1 MKQKHVVL
9 KQKLAAAVASVAAL
23 ASLTAQCLERSYN
36 WKEDAQD
43 NSWAN
48 AANWHYWANNA
59 WQEND
64 GYPNAL
70 THGAEFWK
78 NAIVGISGEKTMTI
92 GELKIGASVVLDG
105 GTLIVGDDANTTDYH
120 EVYIASKD
128 KENDWMDSG
137 TLEVKNGTLKVVQSN
152 SCLDVGRGTYSTAAL
167 IVSGGTVE
175 AQTLRLGYGNGAT
188 GTVNLNSGTLSVYDI
203 ADGNGTGEIVFNGG
217 TLQIKNAV
225 YLDKSKIALTMAEG
239 GVTFDIP
246 DLGTNEKG
254 EDRAAQIVNAIT
266 YADGVTSATLTKT
279 GAGVLALKGETAAT
293 KIVAKGGTLKFW
305 ADDNTAT
312 YGGKYDL
319 ELAGG
324 TIDPIEFKSIEITD
338 GTYALAYLPSTS
350 ASSVTLSGGTL
361 TASAD
366 SASVSLSKTV
376 VLNGGTLEITIDS
389 EVTIDNSQEFSI
401 GGISLGANGSV
412 NDIVLKQGET
422 AIPCAAISLSGT
434 TLKLRKLTDD
444 DAKYRWLGETESYD
458 AGANWGAGTY
468 RPWTKIFG
476 AYKGASTSVKMDVAE
491 TDQNGDWKFYGSDF
505 FTFIAQDDAY
515 GKDTTSNQYPGGLV
529 ISGLEGC
536 GAKIDGGTYVF
547 GNSIYIAN
555 EESSCGRLEIASGSV
570 TAKTYNVEVGEK
582 GTGELIVSG
591 GSLVVEQW
599 LGVGESG
606 GTGTLW
612 LTGGSV
618 SVPGIYSGGTG
629 TVYLDGG
636 TLVATSADGNGLL
649 QASLSNV
656 FVGKGGAIIDTGANS
671 PSIQEVLQHDASLG
685 ETADGGLVKRGTG
698 TLTFTV
704 APTFTGRVSVE
715 QGVVVLPAGSAIEP
729 DGETTFKVTEGSQD
743 FFYPLASAV
752 AGDDGVE
759 YPSKAV
765 AEAAAKNAVAIP
777 SDVAAVLDTN
787 EKVAAYRAL
796 FSAEARRVEDSKWFV
811 YVDFTENAKSDLGAA
826 LTQEFADVDF
836 SKLSSEGNASVT
848 IDHPVAGLYYRLCSG
863 ADVNALAP
871 GTAKLSDGS
880 SLELTLDAAG
890 ACTFYRLNVST
901 TENN

>member
-23 ASLTAQCLERSYN
+23 ASLTARCVERSYN
-36 WKEDAQD
+36 WKDDAQD
-43 NSWAN
+43 TSWAN
-48 AANWHYWANNA
+48 SANWRYWANNA

-78 NAIVGISGEKTMTI
+78 DATVGISGEEII
-92 GELKIGASVVLDG
+92 GELKIGANVVLDG
-105 GTLIVGDDANTTDYH
+105 GTLIVGENDEADKWY
-120 EVYIASKD
+120 EVYIAPDDGKTDVTKGS
-128 KENDWMDSG
+128 
-137 TLEVKNGTLKVVQSN
+137 LEVRGGTLKVVKSN
-152 SCLDVGRGTYSTAAL
+152 SSLDVGRDAGSTATL
-167 IVSGGTVE
+167 TVSGGTVE
-175 AQTLRLGYGNGAT
+175 AQKLRLGYGDGAK

-203 ADGNGTGEIVFNGG
+203 AESDGTGTGEIVFNGG
-217 TLQIKNAV
+217 TLQINNDV
-225 YLDKSKIALTMAEG
+225 YLVKSKITLTMAEG

-246 DLGTNEKG
+246 DLGTNEQGAAKT
-254 EDRAAQIVNAIT
+254 AQIVNAIT
-266 YADGVTSATLTKT
+266 YASGVTSATLTKT
-279 GAGVLALKGETAAT
+279 GAGDLALKGETAAT

-305 ADDNTAT
+305 DSASVND
-312 YGGKYDL
+312 KYAL

-324 TIDPIEFKSIEITD
+324 TAESTTFSSIEITG
-338 GTYALAYLPSTS
+338 GTYALGDLPSTS

-366 SASVSLSKTV
+366 SASPTLSKTV
-376 VLNGGTLEITIDS
+376 ILNGGKLEIAIDGAV
-389 EVTIDNSQEFSI
+389 EIGDSQEFSI
-401 GGISLGANGSV
+401 SGISLGAGGSV
-412 NDIVLKQGET
+412 NDIVLKQGES
-422 AIPCAAISLSGT
+422 AIVCAAISLSDT

-444 DAKYRWLGETESYD
+444 ETTCRWLGETESYD

-704 APTFTGRVSVE
+704 APMFTGRVSVE
-715 QGVVVLPAGSAIEP
+715 QGVVVMPTGDIEA
-729 DGETTFKVTEGSQD
+729 DGETTFKVTESEQD
-743 FFYPLASAV
+743 YFYPLASAV
-752 AGDDGVE
+752 AGDAGVE
-759 YPSKAV
+759 YPSEAV
-765 AEAAAKNAVAIP
+765 AAEAANSGVAIP
-777 SDVAAVLDTN
+777 SAVAAVLDTDA
-787 EKVAAYRAL
+787 KVTAYRTL
-796 FSAEARRVEDSKWFV
+796 FSAEAKQVDGSKWFV
-811 YVDFTENAKSDLGAA
+811 YVDFTEKAKSDLGAA
-826 LTQEFADVDF
+826 LTAEFADVDF
-836 SKLSSEGNASVT
+836 SKLSSGGNASVT

-863 ADVNALAP
+863 TDVNHLEP
-871 GTAKLSDGS
+871 GKATLSDGS
-880 SLELTLDAAG
+880 PFALTLDAAG

>member
-1 MKQKHVVL
+1 MKQKHVAM

-23 ASLTAQCLERSYN
+23 ASLTARCVERSYN

-43 NSWAN
+43 SSWAN
-48 AANWHYWANNA
+48 AANWHYWANDA

-70 THGAEFWK
+70 TYGAEFGY
-78 NAIVGISGEKTMTI
+78 NATVGISGEATMTI

-152 SCLDVGRGTYSTAAL
+152 CCLDVGRGSYSTATL
-167 IVSGGTVE
+167 TVSGGTVE
-175 AQTLRLGYGNGAT
+175 AQTLRLGFGEGAK
-188 GTVNLNSGTLSVYDI
+188 GTVNLNSGTLSVCDI
-203 ADGNGTGEIVFNGG
+203 VDDKGTGEIVFNGG
-217 TLQIKNAV
+217 TLQINNDV
-225 YLDKSKIALTMAEG
+225 YLVKSKITLTMAEG

-246 DLGTNEKG
+246 DLGSEM
-254 EDRAAQIVNAIT
+254 AQIVNAIT
-266 YADGVTSATLTKT
+266 YASGVTSATLTKT
-279 GAGVLALKGETAAT
+279 GAGVLALKGATDAT

-305 ADDNTAT
+305 DSASVND
-312 YGGKYDL
+312 KYAL

-324 TIDPIEFKSIEITD
+324 TAVDTTFSSIEITD
-338 GTYALAYLPSTS
+338 GTYALGALPSTS

-361 TASAD
+361 TASAN
-366 SASVSLSKTV
+366 SASVPLSKAV

-389 EVTIDNSQEFSI
+389 AVEIEDSQEFSI
-401 GGISLGANGSV
+401 SGISLGAIGSV
-412 NDIVLKQGET
+412 NDIVLKQGES
-422 AIPCAAISLSGT
+422 AISCAAISLSGT
-434 TLKLRKLTDD
+434 TLKLRKLTDKE
-444 DAKYRWLGETESYD
+444 AEYRWLGATESYD
-458 AGANWGAGTY
+458 AGSNWGVGY

-476 AYKGASTSVKMDVAE
+476 TCKGASTSVTMDVAE

-505 FTFIAQDDAY
+505 FTFIAQDNAY
-515 GKDTTSNQYPGGLV
+515 GKDTTSDQYPGGLV

-536 GAKIDGGTYVF
+536 GAKIVGGTYVF

-570 TAKTYNVEVGEK
+570 TAKTHNVKVGEK
-582 GTGELIVSG
+582 GTGELIVSDG
-591 GSLVVEQW
+591 ALIVEQW

-606 GTGTLW
+606 GTGTLR
-612 LTGGSV
+612 LTGGSI
-618 SVPGIYSGGTG
+618 SVPGIYSYGTG

-715 QGVVVLPAGSAIEP
+715 QGAVVLPAGSIEP
-729 DGETTFKVTEGSQD
+729 DGETTFKVTESEQD
-743 FFYPLASAV
+743 YFYPLASAV

-759 YPSKAV
+759 YPSEAV
-765 AEAAAKNAVAIP
+765 AEAAAKNGVAIP
-777 SDVAAVLDTN
+777 SAVAAVLKTD

-796 FSAEARRVEDSKWFV
+796 FSAEAREVEDSKWFV
-811 YVDFTENAKSDLGAA
+811 YVNFTDNAESALRAS

-848 IDHPVAGLYYRLCSG
+848 INSPTAGLYYRLCSG
-863 ADVNALAP
+863 TDVNNLAP
-871 GTAKLSDGS
+871 GTATLSKGS
-880 SLELTLDAAG
+880 ALELTLDSKG
-890 ACTFYRLNVST
+890 TCTFYRLNVST
-901 TENN
+901 TDNN

>member
-23 ASLTAQCLERSYN
+23 ASLTARCVERSYN
-36 WKEDAQD
+36 WKDDAQD
-43 NSWAN
+43 NSWAT

-64 GYPNAL
+64 GCPNAL

-78 NAIVGISGEKTMTI
+78 NAIVGISGEKTI
-92 GELKIGASVVLDG
+92 GELKIGANVVLDG
-105 GTLIVGDDANTTDYH
+105 GMLIVG
-120 EVYIASKD
+120 
-128 KENDWMDSG
+128 ENDDTDAWYEVQIAPDDWNKANVTKGS
-137 TLEVKNGTLKVVQSN
+137 LEVRGGTLKIVKHNN
-152 SCLDVGRGTYSTAAL
+152 SLDVGRDAGSIATLT
-167 IVSGGTVE
+167 VSGGIVE

-188 GTVNLNSGTLSVYDI
+188 GTVNLNSGTLSVCDI

-217 TLQIKNAV
+217 TLQINNAV
-225 YLDKSKIALTMAEG
+225 YLDKSKIALTMAAG

-246 DLGTNEKG
+246 DLGSEM
-254 EDRAAQIVNAIT
+254 AQIVNAIT

-279 GAGVLALKGETAAT
+279 GAGVLALKGATDAT

-305 ADDNTAT
+305 ESASVND
-312 YGGKYDL
+312 KYAL

-324 TIDPIEFKSIEITD
+324 TAESTTFSSIEITD

-366 SASVSLSKTV
+366 SASPTLSKTV

-389 EVTIDNSQEFSI
+389 AVEIAAAQEFSI
-401 GGISLGANGSV
+401 SGISLGANGSV

-422 AIPCAAISLSGT
+422 AIPCAVISLSGT
-434 TLKLRKLTDD
+434 TLKLRKLTDKE
-444 DAKYRWLGETESYD
+444 AEYRWLGATESYD
-458 AGANWGAGTY
+458 AGSNWGVGY

-476 AYKGASTSVKMDVAE
+476 TCKGASTSVTMDVAE

-515 GKDTTSNQYPGGLV
+515 GKDTTSDQYPGGLV

-536 GAKIDGGTYVF
+536 GAKIVGGTYVF

-570 TAKTYNVEVGEK
+570 TAKTYNVKVGEK

-606 GTGTLW
+606 GTGTLR

-656 FVGKGGAIIDTGANS
+656 FVGKGGAIIDTGAND
-671 PSIQEVLQHDASLG
+671 PSIKEVLQHDASLG
-685 ETADGGLVKRGTG
+685 ETVDGGLVKRGAG

-715 QGVVVLPAGSAIEP
+715 QGVVVMPTGDIEP
-729 DGETTFKVTEGSQD
+729 NGATTFKVTEDSQD

-752 AGDDGVE
+752 AGDAGVE
-759 YPSKAV
+759 YPSEA
-765 AEAAAKNAVAIP
+765 AATAAAKNGVAIP
-777 SDVAAVLDTN
+777 SAVAAVLDTN

-796 FSAEARRVEDSKWFV
+796 FSAKAQLVEESKWFV
-811 YVDFTENAKSDLGAA
+811 YVNFTENATSDLGAA
-826 LTQEFADVDF
+826 LTAEFADVDF
-836 SKLSSEGNASVT
+836 SKLSSGGNASVT
-848 IDHPVAGLYYRLCSG
+848 IDHPVAGLYYRLYSG
-863 ADVNALAP
+863 TDVNDLTP
-871 GTAKLSDGS
+871 GTATLSDGS
-880 SLELTLDAAG
+880 PFALTLDASG

>member
-36 WKEDAQD
+36 WKDDAPD
-43 NSWAN
+43 TSWAN
-48 AANWHYWANNA
+48 PANWHYWTNNA

-70 THGAEFWK
+70 TYGAEFWY

-92 GELKIGASVVLDG
+92 GELKIGANVVLDG
-105 GTLIVGDDANTTDYH
+105 GTLIVGENDEADKWY
-120 EVYIASKD
+120 EVYIAPDDGKTDVTKGS
-128 KENDWMDSG
+128 
-137 TLEVKNGTLKVVQSN
+137 LEVRGGTLKVVKSN
-152 SCLDVGRGTYSTAAL
+152 SSLDVGRDAGSTATL
-167 IVSGGTVE
+167 TVSGGTVE
-175 AQTLRLGYGNGAT
+175 AQKLRLGYGDGAT

-203 ADGNGTGEIVFNGG
+203 AESDGTGTGEIVFNGG
-217 TLQIKNAV
+217 TLQINNDV
-225 YLDKSKIALTMAEG
+225 YLVKSKITLTMAEG

-246 DLGTNEKG
+246 DLGTNEQGAAKT
-254 EDRAAQIVNAIT
+254 AQIVNAIT
-266 YADGVTSATLTKT
+266 YASGVTSATLTKT
-279 GAGVLALKGETAAT
+279 GAGDLALKGATDAT

-305 ADDNTAT
+305 ESASVND
-312 YGGKYDL
+312 KYAL

-324 TIDPIEFKSIEITD
+324 TTESTTFSSIEITD

-366 SASVSLSKTV
+366 SASPTLSKTV
-376 VLNGGTLEITIDS
+376 VLNGGTLEIAIDS
-389 EVTIDNSQEFSI
+389 AVEIAAAQEFSI
-401 GGISLGANGSV
+401 SGISLGANGSV

-444 DAKYRWLGETESYD
+444 EAKYRWLGATESYNE
-458 AGANWGAGTY
+458 GSNWGAGY
-468 RPWTKIFG
+468 CPWTKIFG
-476 AYKGASTSVKMDVAE
+476 AYKGARTSVTMDVAE
-491 TDQNGDWKFYGSDF
+491 GSKQNGGWKFHGGDF
-505 FTFIAQDDAY
+505 FTFTAANDEY
-515 GKDTTSNQYPGGLV
+515 GKTTDSDIV

-536 GAKIDGGTYVF
+536 GAKIVGGTYVF

-570 TAKTYNVEVGEK
+570 TANAYDVKVGEH

-591 GSLVVEQW
+591 GGSLVVEKW
-599 LGVGESG
+599 LGVGVSG
-606 GTGTLW
+606 GTGTLR
-612 LTGGSV
+612 LSGGRV
-618 SVPGIYSGGTG
+618 SVPGIYSGDNSTG

-636 TLVATSADGNGLL
+636 ALVATSADGNGLL

-656 FVGKGGAIIDTGANS
+656 FVGEGGAIIDTGANS
-671 PSIQEVLQHDASLG
+671 PSIQEALQHDASLG

-715 QGVVVLPAGSAIEP
+715 QGVVVMPKGSIEP
-729 DGETTFKVTEGSQD
+729 KGATTFKVTESEQD
-743 FFYPLASAV
+743 YFYPLASTV

-759 YPSKAV
+759 YPSEAAA
-765 AEAAAKNAVAIP
+765 AEAAKNGVAIP
-777 SDVAAVLDTN
+777 SAVAAVLKTD

-848 IDHPVAGLYYRLCSG
+848 IDNPIAGLYYRLCSG
-863 ADVNALAP
+863 ADVNDLAP
-871 GTAKLSDGS
+871 GTATLSDGS
-880 SLELTLDAAG
+880 ALELTLDAAG

-901 TENN
+901 TGNN

>member
-1 MKQKHVVL
+1 M

-23 ASLTAQCLERSYN
+23 ASLTARCVERSYN
-36 WKEDAQD
+36 WKEAAQD

-78 NAIVGISGEKTMTI
+78 DATVGISGEETI
-92 GELKIGASVVLDG
+92 GELKIGANVVLDG

-152 SCLDVGRGTYSTAAL
+152 CCLDVGRGSYSTATL
-167 IVSGGTVE
+167 TVSGGTVE
-175 AQTLRLGYGNGAT
+175 AHTLRLGYGEGAT
-188 GTVNLNSGTLSVYDI
+188 GTVNLNSGTLSVCDI
-203 ADGNGTGEIVFNGG
+203 ADGNGMGEIVFNGG
-217 TLQIKNAV
+217 TLQINNDV
-225 YLDKSKIALTMAEG
+225 YLDKSKITLTMAEG

-254 EDRAAQIVNAIT
+254 EDRTAQIVNAIT
-266 YADGVTSATLTKT
+266 YADGVTSATLTKS
-279 GAGVLALKGETAAT
+279 GAGDLALKGTTAAT

-305 ADDNTAT
+305 DSASVND
-312 YGGKYDL
+312 KYAL

-324 TIDPIEFKSIEITD
+324 TAADTTFSSIEITD
-338 GTYALAYLPSTS
+338 GAYALGSLPATS
-350 ASSVTLSGGTL
+350 ADSVTLSGGTL

-366 SASVSLSKTV
+366 SASPTLSKTV

-389 EVTIDNSQEFSI
+389 AVGIEDSQEFSI
-401 GGISLGANGSV
+401 SGISLGADGSV
-412 NDIVLKQGET
+412 NDIVLTQGET
-422 AIPCAAISLSGT
+422 TISCAAISLSGT

-444 DAKYRWLGETESYD
+444 ETKGRWLGATESYKEES
-458 AGANWGAGTY
+458 NWGAGW

-476 AYKGASTSVKMDVAE
+476 AYKGASTSVTMDVAE

-515 GKDTTSNQYPGGLV
+515 GKDTTGNQYPGGLV

-536 GAKIDGGTYVF
+536 GAKIVGGTYVF

-555 EESSCGRLEIASGSV
+555 EESSCGQLEIASGSV
-570 TAKTYNVEVGEK
+570 TAKNDDVKVGEK

-591 GSLVVEQW
+591 GSLVVEEKW
-599 LGVGESG
+599 LGVGVSG
-606 GTGTLW
+606 GTGTLR
-612 LTGGSV
+612 LMGGSV
-618 SVPGIYSGGTG
+618 SVPGIYSYGTG

-656 FVGKGGAIIDTGANS
+656 FVGEGGAIIDTGANS
-671 PSIQEVLQHDASLG
+671 PSIKVELKPESSLG
-685 ETADGGLVKRGTG
+685 AADGGLVKRGTG

-729 DGETTFKVTEGSQD
+729 DGATTFKVTESSRD
-743 FFYPLASAV
+743 YFYPLASAV
-752 AGDDGVE
+752 AGDAGVE
-759 YPSKAV
+759 YPS
-765 AEAAAKNAVAIP
+765 EAAATEAAKNGVAIP
-777 SDVAAVLDTN
+777 SAVAAVLDTN

-796 FSAEARRVEDSKWFV
+796 FSAEAKQVDGSKWFV
-811 YVDFTENAKSDLGAA
+811 YVDFTENAKSELGAS

-848 IDHPVAGLYYRLCSG
+848 IAHPVAGLYYRLCSG
-863 ADVNALAP
+863 TDVNNLAP

-880 SLELTLDAAG
+880 PLALTLDAKG

-901 TENN
+901 TDNN

>member
-23 ASLTAQCLERSYN
+23 ASLTARCVERSYN
-36 WKEDAQD
+36 WKDDAQD
-43 NSWAN
+43 TSWAN
-48 AANWHYWANNA
+48 SANWRYWANNA

-78 NAIVGISGEKTMTI
+78 DATVGISGEETI
-92 GELKIGASVVLDG
+92 GELKIGANVVLDG
-105 GTLIVGDDANTTDYH
+105 GMLIVGENDDADAWY
-120 EVYIASKD
+120 EVQIAPD
-128 KENDWMDSG
+128 DWKETNVTEGS
-137 TLEVKNGTLKVVQSN
+137 LEVRGGTLKIVKRNN
-152 SCLDVGRGTYSTAAL
+152 SLDVGRDAGSSGTLT
-167 IVSGGTVE
+167 VSGGIVE
-175 AQTLRLGYGNGAT
+175 AQTLRLGYGEGAT

-203 ADGNGTGEIVFNGG
+203 EQGSGTGTIVFNGG
-217 TLQIKNAV
+217 TLQINNDV
-225 YLDKSKIALTMAEG
+225 YLVKSKIALKMAEG

-246 DLGTNEKG
+246 DLGTG
-254 EDRAAQIVNAIT
+254 TAQIVNAIT

-279 GAGVLALKGETAAT
+279 GAGVLALKGTTAAT
-293 KIVAKGGTLKFW
+293 KIVAKGGKLMFW
-305 ADDNTAT
+305 DSASVND
-312 YGGKYDL
+312 KYAL

-324 TIDPIEFKSIEITD
+324 TAESTTFSSIEIT
-338 GTYALAYLPSTS
+338 GGAYELDDLPATS
-350 ASSVTLSGGTL
+350 ADSVKLSGGTL

-366 SASVSLSKTV
+366 SASPTLSKTV

-444 DAKYRWLGETESYD
+444 DAKYRWLGATESYNE
-458 AGANWGAGTY
+458 GSNWGAGY
-468 RPWTKIFG
+468 CPWTKIFG
-476 AYKGASTSVKMDVAE
+476 AYKGARTSVTMDVAE
-491 TDQNGDWKFYGSDF
+491 GSDQNGGWKFHGGDF
-505 FTFIAQDDAY
+505 FTFTAANDEC
-515 GKDTTSNQYPGGLV
+515 GKTTDSDIV

-536 GAKIDGGTYVF
+536 GAKIVRGTYVF

-570 TAKTYNVEVGEK
+570 TAKKYDVKVGEH

-591 GSLVVEQW
+591 GSLVVVEQW
-599 LGVGESG
+599 LGVGASG
-606 GTGTLW
+606 GTGTLR

-656 FVGKGGAIIDTGANS
+656 FVGKGGAIIDTGAND

-685 ETADGGLVKRGTG
+685 ETVDGGLVKRGAG

-715 QGVVVLPAGSAIEP
+715 QGVVVMPTGDIEP
-729 DGETTFKVTEGSQD
+729 NGATTFKVTEDSQD

-752 AGDDGVE
+752 AGDAGVE
-759 YPSKAV
+759 YPS
-765 AEAAAKNAVAIP
+765 EAAATAAAKKGVAIP
-777 SDVAAVLDTN
+777 SAVAAVLDTN
-787 EKVAAYRAL
+787 EKVAAYRVL
-796 FSAEARRVEDSKWFV
+796 FSAKAQLVEDSKWFV

-871 GTAKLSDGS
+871 GKATLSNGS
-880 SLELTLDAAG
+880 PLELKLDAAG

-901 TENN
+901 TGNN